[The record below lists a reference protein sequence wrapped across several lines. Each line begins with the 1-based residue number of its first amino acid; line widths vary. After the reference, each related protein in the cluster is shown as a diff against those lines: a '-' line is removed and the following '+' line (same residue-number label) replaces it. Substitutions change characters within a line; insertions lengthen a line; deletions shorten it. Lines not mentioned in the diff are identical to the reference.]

1 MIWLIMQIEE
11 RFTLLY
17 NAFRYRNS
25 AFSSAQNVWNFL
37 HFLQIENKWEIVGFH
52 MTSLK
57 FKLQN
62 YPSYWDFT
70 FITY

>member
-11 RFTLLY
+11 RCTLLY

-37 HFLQIENKWEIVGFH
+37 HFLQIENKWAIVGFH
-52 MTSLK
+52 VTSLK
-57 FKLQN
+57 FN
-62 YPSYWDFT
+62 YKTVDPTEILLS
-70 FITY
+70 